1 MEFAE
6 TVLGASMPR
15 RRTKVTDYIEVKHV
29 YHPGTGQ
36 LLGVFAVDD
45 IPADPKKLI
54 AFVRR
59 KAKAAKAPLE
69 RVEPQTEAADGWDY
83 VRKLSC
89 WFQVVDPGFWKQRQ
103 TALELL
109 PFGVSSDLNGLHN
122 PRRPGSA
129 EDCDYQL
136 WRDRLKEHAL
146 LATHK
151 LTGLDTCSDPLNAL
165 LDILKSNPKYG
176 GTTTLVS
183 GASGEQRIEKHVRC
197 IRTGL
202 QALYSALATQ
212 ALENEIRLVASP
224 DGGVA
229 GSQLA
234 ENRPGSGVRV
244 HPQKWEDLEIS
255 ILSDHRLELR
265 VAGQAE
271 TLNYRE
277 MSLADRRS
285 GKPNQSWGV
294 LLALAQGGGVIPET
308 VRNGKQWLA
317 LEKQIERT
325 RKVLRECFALLDDPL
340 PFEKGTGYRAR
351 FEIRCAASFEK

>member
-1 MEFAE
+1 
-6 TVLGASMPR
+6 MPQ

-36 LLGVFAVDD
+36 LLGVFAIDD

-59 KAKAAKAPLE
+59 KAKVAKAPLE
-69 RVEPQTEAADGWDY
+69 RVEPQIDAADGWDSL
-83 VRKLSC
+83 RKLSW
-89 WFQVVDPGFWKQRQ
+89 WFQVADPGFWKQQQ

-109 PFGVSSDLNGLHN
+109 PFGGSSDLNGVHN

-136 WRDRLKEHAL
+136 WRDSLKEHAL

-151 LTGLDTCSDPLNAL
+151 LMGFDTCSDPLDAL
-165 LDILKSNPKYG
+165 LDILKSNPKYS

-183 GASGEQRIEKHVRC
+183 GGASGEQRVEERYVRC

-202 QALYSALATQ
+202 QALDSALATQ

-229 GSQLA
+229 RSRLA
-234 ENRPGSGVRV
+234 ENQPGSGVRV
-244 HPQKWEDLEIS
+244 RPQKWEDLEIS
-255 ILSDHRLELR
+255 FLSDHRLELR

-271 TLNYRE
+271 TLNYSE
-277 MSLADRRS
+277 ISLADRRS

-308 VRNGKQWLA
+308 ARNSKQWLA

-325 RKVLRECFALLDDPL
+325 RKVLRERFALLDDPL

-351 FEIRCAASFEK
+351 FEIRCAASFEN

>member
-1 MEFAE
+1 
-6 TVLGASMPR
+6 MPR

-36 LLGVFAVDD
+36 LLGVFAIDD

-59 KAKAAKAPLE
+59 KVKAANSPLE
-69 RVEPQTEAADGWDY
+69 KVEPQIDDSDGWDY
-83 VRKLSC
+83 LRKQSW

-109 PFGVSSDLNGLHN
+109 PFGISGDLNGLHN

-129 EDCDYQL
+129 EDCDSQL

-151 LTGLDTCSDPLNAL
+151 LTGFDTCSDPLNAL

-183 GASGEQRIEKHVRC
+183 GASGEQRIEKRYVRC

-212 ALENEIRLVASP
+212 ALENEVRLVRLKP
-224 DGGVA
+224 Q
-229 GSQLA
+229 QLA
-234 ENRPGSGVRV
+234 P
-244 HPQKWEDLEIS
+244 
-255 ILSDHRLELR
+255 
-265 VAGQAE
+265 ATAAQAE
-271 TLNYRE
+271 KAQE
-277 MSLADRRS
+277 
-285 GKPNQSWGV
+285 PV
-294 LLALAQGGGVIPET
+294 LLSRSRTAEPVEDGRSDKKRRGDLSLLEGKTT
-308 VRNGKQWLA
+308 VRP
-317 LEKQIERT
+317 RT
-325 RKVLRECFALLDDPL
+325 
-340 PFEKGTGYRAR
+340 
-351 FEIRCAASFEK
+351 AASYVGVTERRIQQAIQDKKLEATGRKGNRMVTVDSLTRYQPPLDAK